1 MPSILLVACFAL
13 MLVNSAILSPQ
24 RMISRHLS
32 VTADR
37 YTKLYEQSVQ
47 NAAIDEDRMISA
59 AVLPGGAVT
68 GTLTLGAMNFI
79 SLYSN
84 ILIARFALSW
94 FPQLMQQFPILRP
107 IITVT
112 DPYLQIFRRVI
123 PPIGGFDISA
133 LPAIFV
139 LDIASQTAAAVG
151 AEIPKELERK
161 VAKQK
166 QFRIK
171 V

>member
-1 MPSILLVACFAL
+1 MQFIFLCVCVFAIF
-13 MLVNSAILSPQ
+13 VDSDAVFIAP
-24 RMISRHLS
+24 RIISRHLS
-32 VTADR
+32 ATFDR
-37 YTKLYEQSVQ
+37 STKLYEQAVQ
-47 NAAIDEDRMISA
+47 NDSHKENRLISA

-123 PPIGGFDISA
+123 PPVGGFDISA

-151 AEIPKELERK
+151 AEIPQELQMK
-161 VAKQK
+161 VAEQK
-166 QFRIK
+166 MFRIK
-171 V
+171 